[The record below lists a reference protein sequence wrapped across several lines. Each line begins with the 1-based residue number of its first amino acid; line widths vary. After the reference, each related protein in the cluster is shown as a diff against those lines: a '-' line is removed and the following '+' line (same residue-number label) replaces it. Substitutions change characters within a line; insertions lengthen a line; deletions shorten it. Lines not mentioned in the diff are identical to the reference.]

1 MNYSFLQI
9 SHLRWRKLFILG
21 TVLVCD
27 SFIHE
32 SLYSTTSKFLHR
44 SRACTH
50 VIDVNLTRVACYSE
64 FRVLGPRCIK
74 EEVQWQALS
83 VATRSPWH
91 HGIMISIF
99 YGMVA
104 DLGYL
109 YMLIIIHYCLL
120 LVHFQLNQPFW
131 RLLTPKFKIN

>member
-32 SLYSTTSKFLHR
+32 SLYSTTSKFLLR

-50 VIDVNLTRVACYSE
+50 VIDVNLTRVACYSCSRSSLHQRKGAMAGIE
-64 FRVLGPRCIK
+64 CCNSLTLTSWHNDFHFLWNGCRSGIPLHANNDTLLPFIGAFPIEPAVL
-74 EEVQWQALS
+74 E
-83 VATRSPWH
+83 
-91 HGIMISIF
+91 IS
-99 YGMVA
+99 
-104 DLGYL
+104 
-109 YMLIIIHYCLL
+109 
-120 LVHFQLNQPFW
+120 N
-131 RLLTPKFKIN
+131 T